1 MHHAITPEELIRR
14 YGITGV
20 VYFPRYETGAH
31 LHEETVSFLSSVG
44 LPHDEQFM
52 TRAEGAPILLSEK
65 YAHRDEELPSQCEN
79 WLELGWFS
87 YMVIALDPTD
97 GKVYAFPEGDPLDA
111 YVQLHRD
118 VESLVHTLLAFREF
132 TDACRSGADLDQ
144 LNTQFAAKI
153 NSFDPIPFA
162 AEESEWTRI
171 IEEILEE
178 SWSA

>member
-1 MHHAITPEELIRR
+1 MHHAITPEELIGR

-20 VYFPRYETGAH
+20 VYFPRYETDAY
-31 LHEETVSFLSSVG
+31 LHENTANFLSSIG

-52 TRAEGAPILLSEK
+52 TRAEGAPISLSEK
-65 YAHRDEELPSQCEN
+65 YAHHAEELPSQCEN

-87 YMVIALDPTD
+87 YMVIALNPAD
-97 GKVYAFPEGDPLDA
+97 GMVYAFPEGDPLDS
-111 YVQLHRD
+111 YVHLHRD
-118 VESLVHTLLAFREF
+118 VESLVHTLLAFQEF
-132 TDACRSGADLDQ
+132 TDACRSDADLDQ
-144 LNTQFAAKI
+144 LETHFKEKI

-162 AEESEWTRI
+162 AEESEWARI